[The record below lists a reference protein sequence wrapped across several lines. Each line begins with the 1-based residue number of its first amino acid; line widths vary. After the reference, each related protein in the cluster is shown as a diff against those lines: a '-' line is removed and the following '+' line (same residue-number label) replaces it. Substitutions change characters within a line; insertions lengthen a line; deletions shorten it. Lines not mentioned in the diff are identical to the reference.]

1 LETLDDEEAE
11 EVENNMNNDLEIAS
25 MLEDEAV
32 PFSIEYF
39 LGIVKNE
46 EEEGEDDDDDSDD
59 DSDDDDDSE
68 DEKPV
73 KGKKKISSDKKD

>member
-1 LETLDDEEAE
+1 MENLDDEEAE
-11 EVENNMNNDLEIAS
+11 EMENNMNNDLEIAS
-25 MLEDEAV
+25 LLEDEAV

-46 EEEGEDDDDDSDD
+46 EEGEEGDDDSD
-59 DSDDDDDSE
+59 DDDDDSE

-73 KGKKKISSDKKD
+73 KGKKKNSSDKKD